1 MYHLSTETTPGVAY
15 VADCFQVPPWP
26 GTVLPHRRLRPCVV
40 RGWST
45 SAAVRRHQNPV
56 RSTDSYC
63 HRRRELCCGWPT
75 CMEQS
80 AAWTANV
87 ELYCLHLCGETKY
100 IFIFGCQRVW
110 ELLKP
115 RYINLHITLHLHY
128 ITLVF
133 DPHELWAS
141 YDPYT
146 CKNIE
151 LKDQAVQK
159 LWKQTDGQTN
169 GRTWSNLL
177 PFSLT
182 HSVTLRPHN
191 IARTSPICTAL
202 CIPAVFSLFSHVAYR
217 PT

>member
-1 MYHLSTETTPGVAY
+1 MYHLSTETTLGVAY

-63 HRRRELCCGWPT
+63 HRRQELCSGWPT

-87 ELYCLHLCGETKY
+87 ELYCLHLCGETKD

-115 RYINLHITLHLHY
+115 RYINLHITLH
-128 ITLVF
+128 
-133 DPHELWAS
+133 
-141 YDPYT
+141 YDAGNRFATARPGIAYNSADRDMAT
-146 CKNIE
+146 TRVVSATSSRPTYVAYVSWNNVSFCH
-151 LKDQAVQK
+151 
-159 LWKQTDGQTN
+159 QTISVVARENLDIGWPILLIPQLCQN
-169 GRTWSNLL
+169 WSN
-177 PFSLT
+177 
-182 HSVTLRPHN
+182 H
-191 IARTSPICTAL
+191 
-202 CIPAVFSLFSHVAYR
+202 
-217 PT
+217 